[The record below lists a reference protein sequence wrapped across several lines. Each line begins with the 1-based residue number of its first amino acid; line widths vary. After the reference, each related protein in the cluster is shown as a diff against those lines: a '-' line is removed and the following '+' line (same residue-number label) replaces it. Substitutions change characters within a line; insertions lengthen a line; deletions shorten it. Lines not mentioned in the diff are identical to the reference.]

1 LGPIFVP
8 DSICAMK
15 SPGTFIV
22 CLGLQWLALPA
33 MAEGAAEMSAPLSK
47 VLELM
52 DDLSSRVVDEGDKAD
67 KAYRA
72 YFEWCDDAASA
83 KRGEIKALTAR
94 QEKLSVTIDKL
105 TSSAV
110 VAAAQIEDLGKGLG
124 AMAAQLK
131 DAKAIRAKEASE
143 FAEGEAE
150 LMDTIDTLGR
160 AVAVIEKEMGKK
172 KGAFAQV
179 NTTSF
184 NGVVHTLGLI
194 VDAAGFSVAGK
205 QKLMALVQSRQAA
218 EDAADQGSDSDDG
231 LGDGPPVGAPAPAL
245 YTSKSGGIVEVLED
259 LKEKADDEL
268 QELRGA
274 EAAGKQNF
282 EMLAQSLQDSMANA
296 RTDKGDAE
304 ALKSKSGEDKAAA
317 QGELET
323 TNKALAEA
331 KSRNQ
336 DIKQVCMQ
344 TASDHEQSVAA
355 RKEELEVIS
364 KAKAVLQSAM
374 GGAGSPAA
382 FLQVTSRAHGRAR
395 SRARTRLEVQ
405 RAEVLSVV
413 NRLARTYHSAALS
426 QLASRI
432 SAQLKL
438 GGAGGSDPFA
448 KIKAMIS
455 DLVAKLE
462 AEANEAAE
470 EKAYCDDELAKT
482 KEKKSELEED
492 LDKLSAKIDKAMAK
506 STGLKGD
513 VKNLQAEL
521 AEVAKLQAQ
530 VDGVRRSENAIFN
543 EEKAELD
550 KALEGV
556 RRALTVLRQ
565 YFGKGEA
572 DSLLQS
578 SGSSLLDIM
587 RQPKPP
593 MSFSKSSG
601 AGAGIIGILE
611 VCESDFAKEL
621 SKITTEE
628 EDSQSNYEET
638 TQENRKDTEMKIQEV
653 RYKVRAFKALDKNI
667 ADMAEDKDT
676 LTAQQSAV
684 LEYWS
689 KITDRCGAT
698 PEPFEERRK
707 RREQEIAGLKE
718 ALSVLESETALV
730 QRGQGRSHQAFLGVD

>member
-1 LGPIFVP
+1 MQMWGAISALVVV
-8 DSICAMK
+8 A
-15 SPGTFIV
+15 GTFH
-22 CLGLQWLALPA
+22 PA
-33 MAEGAAEMSAPLSK
+33 AAAEANPLGK
-47 VLELM
+47 VLELLNK
-52 DDLSSRVVDEGDKAD
+52 LSEKVTTEGESAD
-67 KAYRA
+67 KAYNT
-72 YFEWCDDAASA
+72 YVEWCDDAASE
-83 KRGEIKALTAR
+83 KRHEIKSSTSKK
-94 QEKLSVTIDKL
+94 QKLESSIDKL
-105 TSSAV
+105 SADITICDSKINQLAES
-110 VAAAQIEDLGKGLG
+110 AASASKDLD
-124 AMAAQLK
+124 AAT
-131 DAKAIRAKEASE
+131 AIRKKEAAE
-143 FAEGEAE
+143 FESNEAE
-150 LMDTIDTLGR
+150 LMDTVDTLKR
-160 AVAVIEKEMGKK
+160 AVSIVTKEMEKNP
-172 KGAFAQV
+172 ASFAQIDNSNFKAV
-179 NTTSF
+179 MQSLSA
-184 NGVVHTLGLI
+184 V
-194 VDAAGFSVAGK
+194 VDAASLSAANK
-205 QKLMALVQSRQAA
+205 DKLMALVQSSSQN
-218 EDAADQGSDSDDG
+218 QDSGDDE
-231 LGDGPPVGAPAPAL
+231 LSGAPAAAVYKSHSAGLVDLMEDLQEKAEEDLGAL
-245 YTSKSGGIVEVLED
+245 RKAESNAKQNYLMLKQSLED
-259 LKEKADDEL
+259 SMSNSGKDLDDEKAAKSAAEEEKAGHQKDLSVVMKALE
-268 QELRGA
+268 GA
-274 EAAGKQNF
+274 ES
-282 EMLAQSLQDSMANA
+282 MLAMI
-296 RTDKGDAE
+296 
-304 ALKSKSGEDKAAA
+304 KSE
-317 QGELET
+317 
-323 TNKALAEA
+323 
-331 KSRNQ
+331 
-336 DIKQVCMQ
+336 CM
-344 TASDHEQSVAA
+344 SVAA
-355 RKEELEVIS
+355 DHEASVASRAEELKVVTQ
-364 KAKAVLQSAM
+364 AKDILEASNSAALDQT
-374 GGAGSPAA
+374 GPSFVQVGS
-382 FLQVTSRAHGRAR
+382 GMR
-395 SRARTRLEVQ
+395 SRADLK

-413 NRLARTYHSAALS
+413 KRLAKRFHSS
-426 QLASRI
+426 TMTQLASRI
-432 SAQLKL
+432 AAVIKLK
-438 GGAGGSDPFA
+438 GASGEDPFA
-448 KIKAMIS
+448 KIKGMIE
-455 DLVAKLE
+455 DMIAKLE
-462 AEANEAAE
+462 LEAASAAE